1 MRLSKTGRI
10 SGQARRS
17 TGVKGTGV
25 LLLFLLVCAA
35 ARGQAEIGMSG
46 VLEWEKP
53 GIEIS
58 VSLNLA
64 SAGIRLP
71 AGRGAGETL
80 IADEYLRLTG
90 PVLLSVPVDSS
101 STLGD
106 LIERGDYSLDQAER
120 LALTARV
127 TPPALSPDMTRMGA
141 VYSLDLTKL
150 AAALTRHTRPAEIPR
165 TPSPVPAPAYTGIV
179 IIAPDELPVH
189 GRQGSALLLP
199 CLFPRIRDSGMNVI
213 YERNMLDPRI
223 AADRPMVRYVPADHI
238 FRPGPSGLSPE
249 LTALVGSRPLRIFA
263 RSVFGI
269 RPTDPVIDR
278 EDSLIIISSEENR
291 RLLREGKV
299 AVVLDESVLR
309 SPVGGR

>member
-1 MRLSKTGRI
+1 VQAIGTGLNVLAAGAAVWGQAKIGI
-10 SGQARRS
+10 SGA
-17 TGVKGTGV
+17 
-25 LLLFLLVCAA
+25 
-35 ARGQAEIGMSG
+35 
-46 VLEWEKP
+46 LEWEKP

-58 VSLNLA
+58 VSLDLA
-64 SAGIRLP
+64 SAGLRLP

-80 IADEYLRLTG
+80 IADEYLRLMG
-90 PVLLSVPVDSS
+90 PILLSVPVDSS

-106 LIERGDYSLDQAER
+106 LVERGDYSLALAEQ
-120 LALTARV
+120 LALTARI
-127 TPPALSPDMTRMGA
+127 TPPALSPDMTRLGA
-141 VYSLDLTKL
+141 GYSLDLVKL

-165 TPSPVPAPAYTGIV
+165 TLSPVPAPAYTGIV
-179 IIAPDELPVH
+179 IIAPEELPVH
-189 GRQGSALLLP
+189 GRQGSALLMP

-223 AADRPMVRYVPADHI
+223 AAERPMVRYIPADHI

-249 LTALVGSRPLRIFA
+249 LTALVGPRPLRIFA

-291 RLLREGKV
+291 QLLREGKV
-299 AVVLDESVLR
+299 VIVLNEEVLKN
-309 SPVGGR
+309 PVGPR